1 MIGSGVPPYTQ
12 SSHRR
17 HNVKKILFSILS
29 LGGGGAEKVLID
41 ILNNLDTTTYDITV
55 CTLFNTGVYI
65 DKIPEGIHY
74 KTLVKK
80 PTKLKRAIF
89 WRMLKYL
96 PRKWTYRLFIR
107 EKYDVEIAFMEG
119 FATMLVSGSDCPKK
133 IAWIHTDLID
143 FDWISP
149 YHRSEKHILENYK
162 QYDHIVFVSKE
173 AKDSFEKR
181 FGPFENTSVIYN
193 LIDDKLIQKNSTQPL
208 PCHKP
213 EIPVVCGVGRFISVK
228 GFDRLLNTHKR
239 LMEEGISHQ
248 LWLLGTGSEEA
259 KLKEFVQTNGLSDS
273 VVFWGFQSNPYPFIL
288 QSDIFV
294 SPSVAEGFS
303 LVVAEAL
310 VLQKPIVATRCTGP
324 TEILSD
330 GTFGVLVENSEEG
343 IYQGI
348 RALLTDDK
356 HLSEIKKK
364 AILGSEQFDPKKT
377 IQQIEALFQS

>member
-1 MIGSGVPPYTQ
+1 M
-12 SSHRR
+12 
-17 HNVKKILFSILS
+17 KKILISILS

-55 CTLFNTGVYI
+55 CTLFNTGVYV

-80 PTKLKRAIF
+80 PTKLKRSIF

-119 FATMLVSGSDCPKK
+119 FETMLLSGSNCPNK
-133 IAWIHTDLID
+133 IAWVHTDLID
-143 FDWISP
+143 LDWISP
-149 YHRSEKHILENYK
+149 YHRSEQHVLENYK
-162 QYDHIVFVSKE
+162 QYDRIVFVSKE

-193 LIDDKLIQKNSTQPL
+193 LIDDNLIQKKSTQPL
-208 PCHKP
+208 PCPKP
-213 EIPVVCGVGRFISVK
+213 HIPVVCGVGRFISVK
-228 GFDRLLNTHKR
+228 GFGRLLNVHKR
-239 LMEEGISHQ
+239 LIEEGISHK

-259 KLKEFVQTNGLSDS
+259 KFKDFVQSNGLSDS

-310 VLQKPIVATRCTGP
+310 VLKKPIIATRCTGP

-330 GTFGVLVENSEEG
+330 GKFGLLVENSEEG

-348 RALLTDDK
+348 RSLLTDESLLK
-356 HLSEIKKK
+356 EIQKN

-377 IQQIEALFQS
+377 IQQIEALF